1 MDTHLAVKV
10 DPENAIKIISGRL
23 ATNNFCH
30 VRGPELLKH
39 IEVSHRQVDH
49 IISFWPN
56 LVLDHYMADGG
67 IYRYRRYGQFEL
79 SARCERLNL
88 MPHEAYKQS
97 SEINKLNG
105 DVQRYFE
112 PLETEFSNALLL
124 EKLLKFMAKIY
135 NDRLGQN
142 ITWNIKLHPY
152 RIIANTGSTGK
163 PTPEGLHRDGVT
175 FVASL
180 LLQRSNIVGGITTI
194 TNNDG
199 ELIEQIEMTE
209 PFEIIMADDA
219 NSMHEVSPIRAISDK
234 DNFRDVLV
242 IAFTKQL

>member
-1 MDTHLAVKV
+1 MGSYLTTKIDAMDV
-10 DPENAIKIISGRL
+10 IKTISNRL

-30 VRGPELLKH
+30 ILGPDLLKH
-39 IEVSHRQVDH
+39 IEISHNKMDH
-49 IISFWPN
+49 IASFWNN

-67 IYRYRRYGQFEL
+67 VYRYRRYGQFEL
-79 SARCERLNL
+79 SANCKFLNL
-88 MPHEAYKQS
+88 MPHEPYKQS
-97 SEINKLNG
+97 GEINKLNG

-112 PLETEFSNALLL
+112 PLETEFSNGLFL
-124 EKLLKFMAKIY
+124 KNLLKFMAKVY
-135 NDRLGQN
+135 NNRLGQN
-142 ITWNIKLHPY
+142 TSWNIKLHPY
-152 RIIANTGSTGK
+152 RIIANNESTGK

-180 LLQRSNIVGGITTI
+180 MLQRSNIVGGITTI

-199 ELIEQIEMTE
+199 ELIEKIEMTE

-219 NSMHEVSPIRAISDK
+219 KSMHEVSPIQAISDK